1 MKKYVRNAKIIDQAF
16 EAIKRNSGMTNLDE
30 IVCTYLKAEEQN
42 YQLAGYFNLMDA
54 ECDKIKADNERLDQ
68 EILIY
73 EEMAAG
79 ENVAK
84 K

>member
-16 EAIKRNSGMTNLDE
+16 NAIKINSGMTNLDE

-54 ECDKIKADNERLDQ
+54 ECDKTKSDNERLD
-68 EILIY
+68 
-73 EEMAAG
+73 
-79 ENVAK
+79 
-84 K
+84 